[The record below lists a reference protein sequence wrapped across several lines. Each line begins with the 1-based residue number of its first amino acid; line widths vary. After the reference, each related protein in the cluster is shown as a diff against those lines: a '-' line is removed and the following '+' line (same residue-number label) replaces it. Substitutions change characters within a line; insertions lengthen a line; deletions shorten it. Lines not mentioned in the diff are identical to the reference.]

1 MVLVQVSVYP
11 ASITLFKETTIDETI
26 ERCVKTVTN
35 GVVMVSLF
43 LTLNNNSNNSSLLN
57 NINPFVLN
65 APFLCPPPE
74 NMKTLRF
81 SDVFRG

>member
-35 GVVMVSLF
+35 GVVKVSLF

-57 NINPFVLN
+57 DINPFVLN
-65 APFLCPPPE
+65 ATFLCSPP
-74 NMKTLRF
+74 
-81 SDVFRG
+81 